1 MSRSLEQVS
10 AELDILKAD
19 LKMFK
24 EESQDAIAEI
34 FEVLNVLMAGNK
46 KALEITDARLVEL
59 NERLLKLEAPDVI
72 RDPNA
77 PGKEI

>member
-59 NERLLKLEAPDVI
+59 NERLLKLETPDTI
-72 RDPNA
+72 RSPDS
-77 PGKEI
+77 PGKEL